1 MAKRLK
7 KESKFHKFVKEHF
20 MIVVMIAIMLIPSIY
35 TVLFLGSM
43 WDPYGNTGSLP
54 VAIVNQDEAVSYNGK
69 TLNVGEQ
76 LCDNLK
82 ENDSL
87 KFNFVDE
94 KVALDGLEN
103 GTYYNSARFFKQRH
117 NADAKKSEKNGN
129 AILHQPRHKLHCK

>member
-20 MIVVMIAIMLIPSIY
+20 MIVVMIAIILIPSIY

-103 GTYYNSARFFKQRH
+103 GTYYM
-117 NADAKKSEKNGN
+117 
-129 AILHQPRHKLHCK
+129 